1 MAISLLIHIDVINES
16 NELGGICVNEED
28 ERRFLAL
35 VTQVQQHEATIT
47 QLLEI
52 LAATNRKVTEFFSGQ
67 EK

>member
-1 MAISLLIHIDVINES
+1 M
-16 NELGGICVNEED
+16 NEED
-28 ERRFLAL
+28 ERRFHAL